1 MSDTPQTGLP
11 SEEAKIVEGHDG
23 FTATIPDA
31 SPTKLATLQE
41 TPRKQKKENMTAQ
54 ANPAKKSVTMKLK
67 KKKSRKLLT
76 GSFPVVDLIGEHGR
90 PGAQEK
96 PAAMD
101 SAASKSEMKML
112 KAQQKAEK
120 KERKKKLKK
129 KKDSTKAEAG
139 SFPMIELID
148 EQVRTSIPKEL
159 VAKVKGAKS
168 KRHIINPNYPYPKQM
183 KNAPYLEEMEL
194 LQIELVK
201 MQTWVQKVG
210 ERIVMLFEGRDAAGK
225 GGTIQRFTENLNPR
239 GAKVVALAKP
249 SDTERGQWYFQ
260 RYIEKLPTKGEIVF
274 FDRSWYNRGGVEHV
288 MGFCTPHEYLEFMRQ
303 TPEFER
309 MMVRSGIRLFKFWF
323 SVSREEQL
331 RRFLGRAKDPLKQ
344 WKLSPMDVESL
355 GRWDSYTKARE
366 AMLFYTDT
374 ADAPWTIIRSDD
386 KKRARLN
393 AIKYI
398 LHTIP
403 YAGKDEDVVTAPDAH
418 IVGSAKAIYEHGEH
432 PHSHPHANAAADH
445 SKSGEEHSKGKA
457 AAAAAGH

>member
-1 MSDTPQTGLP
+1 M
-11 SEEAKIVEGHDG
+11 
-23 FTATIPDA
+23 
-31 SPTKLATLQE
+31 
-41 TPRKQKKENMTAQ
+41 RAQ
-54 ANPAKKSVTMKLK
+54 AKAE
-67 KKKSRKLLT
+67 SRKLESKSKGKK
-76 GSFPVVDLIGEHGR
+76 GSTKVLAGIFPIAERADEPARPSVPDGR
-90 PGAQEK
+90 VALAKAARKQEK
-96 PAAMD
+96 
-101 SAASKSEMKML
+101 KML
-112 KAQQKAEK
+112 KAQQKLEK
-120 KERKKKLKK
+120 KQLKKKLKK
-129 KKDSTKAEAG
+129 KKDSAKELAG

-148 EQVRTSIPKEL
+148 EQVRTSIPEEL

-168 KRHIINPNYPYPKQM
+168 KKHIISSTYPYQKQM
-183 KNAPYLEEMEL
+183 KDSDYLEEIEL
-194 LQIELVK
+194 LHIELVK
-201 MQTWVQKVG
+201 MQAWVQKVG
-210 ERIVMLFEGRDAAGK
+210 ERIVLLFEGRDAAGK

-355 GRWDSYTKARE
+355 GRWDSYTKAKE

-374 ADAPWTIIRSDD
+374 ADAPWTIVRSDD
-386 KKRARLN
+386 KTRARLN
-393 AIKYI
+393 AIKYV

-403 YAGKDEDVVTAPDAH
+403 YAGKDTDVVTAPDPH

-432 PHSHPHANAAADH
+432 PQAHHNPLDQSKAVDEHPKA
-445 SKSGEEHSKGKA
+445 KA
-457 AAAAAGH
+457 ATAGH

>member
-1 MSDTPQTGLP
+1 MHDTLTETELH
-11 SEEAKIVEGHDG
+11 SEEAILPEDTRYNFEPAIKAKGEKHKK
-23 FTATIPDA
+23 PKN
-31 SPTKLATLQE
+31 KL
-41 TPRKQKKENMTAQ
+41 KE
-54 ANPAKKSVTMKLK
+54 KKS
-67 KKKSRKLLT
+67 
-76 GSFPVVDLIGEHGR
+76 
-90 PGAQEK
+90 
-96 PAAMD
+96 
-101 SAASKSEMKML
+101 SA
-112 KAQQKAEK
+112 KALAV
-120 KERKKKLKK
+120 
-129 KKDSTKAEAG
+129 A
-139 SFPMIELID
+139 FPMVALID
-148 EQVRTSIPKEL
+148 EQVRTSIPEEL
-159 VAKVKGAKS
+159 VARVKGAKS
-168 KRHIINPNYPYPKQM
+168 KKIIISSTYPYATQM
-183 KNAPYLEEMEL
+183 KASDYLEEVEL

-201 MQTWVQKVG
+201 MQAWVKEVG
-210 ERIVMLFEGRDAAGK
+210 ERIVLIFEGRDAAGK

-274 FDRSWYNRGGVEHV
+274 FDRSWYNRAGVEHV

-309 MMVRSGIRLFKFWF
+309 MMVRSGIRFYKFWF

-331 RRFLGRAKDPLKQ
+331 RRFLGRARDPLKQ

-355 GRWDSYTKARE
+355 GRWDSYTKAKE

-403 YAGKDEDVVTAPDAH
+403 YDGKDKDVVTAPDSH
-418 IVGSAKAIYEHGEH
+418 IVGSAKAIYERGEN
-432 PHSHPHANAAADH
+432 PHPHAPADH
-445 SKSGEEHSKGKA
+445 LHS
-457 AAAAAGH
+457 

>member
-1 MSDTPQTGLP
+1 MTTTDGAPQPALQPEEVRPEVTHDSSTAIAPEESPAISTALNQATPKPEEDKMSPQ
-11 SEEAKIVEGHDG
+11 AKAE
-23 FTATIPDA
+23 
-31 SPTKLATLQE
+31 K
-41 TPRKQKKENMTAQ
+41 AQ
-54 ANPAKKSVTMKLK
+54 FKAESK
-67 KKKSRKLLT
+67 KKNGAAKVLAAVFPKVEPIDDHART
-76 GSFPVVDLIGEHGR
+76 GSPNGSVAADKAAR
-90 PGAQEK
+90 KAEK
-96 PAAMD
+96 
-101 SAASKSEMKML
+101 KML
-112 KAQQKAEK
+112 KARMKAEK
-120 KERKKKLKK
+120 KRLKKKLKV
-129 KKDSTKAEAG
+129 KKDSAKEMAA

-148 EQVRTSIPKEL
+148 EQVRTSIPEEL

-168 KRHIINPNYPYPKQM
+168 KKHIISSTYPYDKTM
-183 KNAPYLEEMEL
+183 KDADYLEEIEL
-194 LQIELVK
+194 LHIELVK
-201 MQTWVQKVG
+201 MQAWAQKVG
-210 ERIVMLFEGRDAAGK
+210 ERIVLLFEGRDAAGK

-274 FDRSWYNRGGVEHV
+274 FDRSWYNRAGVEHV

-355 GRWDSYTKARE
+355 GRWDSYTKAKE

-374 ADAPWTIIRSDD
+374 ADAPWTIVRSDD

-393 AIKYI
+393 AIKYV
-398 LHTIP
+398 LYTIP
-403 YAGKDEDVVTAPDAH
+403 YAGKDTDVVAAPDRH
-418 IVGSAKAIYEHGEH
+418 IVGSAKAIYEHGEQ
-432 PHSHPHANAAADH
+432 PHTNAPGDHA
-445 SKSGEEHSKGKA
+445 KA
-457 AAAAAGH
+457 AEEPPKAKAATAGH